1 MSRSMAKIKAN
12 SGHKMFTH
20 SGNVAN
26 TDDSKSLSDIF
37 ARCGRTINPLL
48 ENTRS
53 AGEELAGTTRIQA
66 FSSLKSQAQ
75 GQGLRS
81 EGLGLDS

>member
-1 MSRSMAKIKAN
+1 MATPMIP
-12 SGHKMFTH
+12 
-20 SGNVAN
+20 
-26 TDDSKSLSDIF
+26 SLSDIF

-53 AGEELAGTTRIQA
+53 AGEELAGTARIQA

-81 EGLGLDS
+81 EGLGQGLEVSRPRLRTWTLALMTKTKAK